1 MRSVVA
7 DVTLDHVDARMVA
20 FAAFGLILLTASVW
34 SWRGR
39 SRTARWWVR
48 DSWGREFVLGM
59 MPGAGLTVT
68 VVGYFAIIGDQID
81 LGIVDFLL
89 SLIAVAGF
97 LLMVLGIFNLLP
109 RFLEPSW
116 YREALDSEERSLPA
130 DALGAVSSGVAAGAG
145 VSSVDALSELL
156 PQGSP
161 RRPTHRWGANWVRD
175 PDTLER
181 DHGAAPRGAVPG
193 RIELRPDS
201 VGFAA
206 LALEDR
212 IRGEAIAWAVS
223 FDELTAVRLVPPR
236 AGLDGIARRGILHR
250 SLWKRLVLETD
261 ERAYLIDLRRPKKV
275 LRQIEQLRRHTGA

>member
-1 MRSVVA
+1 MRLVVA
-7 DVTLDHVDARMVA
+7 DVTLDHVEARMIA
-20 FAAFGLILLTASVW
+20 FTAFGVLLLTASVW

-39 SRTARWWVR
+39 SRTSRWWVR

-59 MPGAGLTVT
+59 MPGAGLAVT
-68 VVGYFAIIGDQID
+68 VVGYFAIIGDQVD

-97 LLMVLGIFNLLP
+97 LVMLLGIFNLLP

-116 YREALDSEERSLPA
+116 YREALEGEEGALPA
-130 DALGAVSSGVAAGAG
+130 DALGAVSSGVTAGAD
-145 VSSVDALSELL
+145 VSSVDALSDLL
-156 PQGSP
+156 PQGSS
-161 RRPTHRWGANWVRD
+161 RRPTHRWGANWVHD
-175 PDTLER
+175 PDTLDR

-193 RIELRPDS
+193 RLELRGDS

-212 IRGEAIAWAVS
+212 IRGEAIAWAVT
-223 FDELTAVRLVPPR
+223 FDELTTARLVPPR
-236 AGLDGIARRGILHR
+236 AGIDGIPRRGILYR

-261 ERAYLIDLRRPKKV
+261 DRAYLVDLRRPKKV
-275 LRQIEQLRRHTGA
+275 LQQIERLRDEVTR